1 MRLWGGRFSADP
13 GASDEGAQE
22 AAAFGRSID
31 VDRELALDDID
42 GSIAH
47 VHGLG
52 RAGVI
57 DDDDVSVIVAGL
69 EGLRGDVVDGTIRWD
84 PALEDVHLNLEA
96 ALTERIGPVAGKVH
110 TGRSRNDQVATDLR
124 LWTRR
129 AIDRLDAA
137 LLRFEDALVGLA
149 EREGDAVLPGTTHT
163 QPAQPVLLGHHL
175 LAYVEMAERDR
186 GRLADARRRLNVSPL
201 GSGALA
207 GAGYPLDREATA
219 AELGFDG
226 VTANSLDAVGDRDF
240 VVETLAAV
248 ALGMVHLS
256 RLAEEIVW
264 WSNPRFGFV
273 RVAEAY
279 STGSSMMPN
288 KRNPDPAELIR
299 GRSAR
304 TIAALTAM
312 LGILKGLP
320 LGYQRDLQ
328 EDKQPLFGAVGT
340 YEASLRVLAGLVAG
354 LTIDRQRMAAAA
366 AEGYT
371 TATTLADALVR
382 AGVPFRTAH
391 HVVGALVAE
400 AEADGVGQLSDMP
413 PETFAGL
420 LAVADDP
427 AARTLA
433 GDPDRVRGLLAAAT
447 VEGSLSAAD
456 VIGGTAPR
464 RVEAAIRAARARVD
478 AVRREDEGF
487 G

>member
-1 MRLWGGRFSADP
+1 MRLWGGRFAAD
-13 GASDEGAQE
+13 GDEQV
-22 AAAFGRSID
+22 AAFGRSID
-31 VDRELALDDID
+31 VDAAMALDDLD
-42 GSIAH
+42 GSVAH
-47 VHGLG
+47 IRGLG
-52 RAGVI
+52 RAGILTEAEVVTLV
-57 DDDDVSVIVAGL
+57 DGLAGL
-69 EGLRGDVVDGTIRWD
+69 RRDVENGELRWD

-96 ALTERIGPVAGKVH
+96 ALTERVGPVAGKLH

-129 AIDRLDAA
+129 AIDRLDQA
-137 LLRFEDALVGLA
+137 LLGFEDALVGLA
-149 EREGDAVLPGTTHT
+149 EREGDAVMPGTTHT

-207 GAGYPLDREATA
+207 GAGYPLDRAATA

-273 RVAEAY
+273 RVADAY

-299 GRSAR
+299 GRTAR
-304 TIAALTAM
+304 AIAGLVAL

-328 EDKQPLFGAVGT
+328 EDKPPLFGAVGLF
-340 YEASLRVLAGLVAG
+340 EASLAVIAGLVAT
-354 LTIDRQRMAAAA
+354 LAVDRDRMAEAAA
-366 AEGYT
+366 DGYT

-382 AGVPFRTAH
+382 RGVPFRAAH
-391 HVVGALVAE
+391 HAVGALVGLAE
-400 AEADGVGQLSDMP
+400 RERIRGLSDVP
-413 PETFAGL
+413 PAAFAGI
-420 LAVADDP
+420 
-427 AARTLA
+427 
-433 GDPDRVRGLLAAAT
+433 LAAADDET
-447 VEGSLSAAD
+447 ARRLATEPGAVAALLANATIAASLAATD
-456 VIGGTAPR
+456 VIGGTAPG
-464 RVEAAIRAARARVD
+464 RVAAAIAAARARLD
-478 AVRREDEGF
+478 AAARPEPEGRPYT
-487 G
+487 

>member
-1 MRLWGGRFSADP
+1 MRLWGGRFADD
-13 GASDEGAQE
+13 GDERV
-22 AAAFGRSID
+22 AAFGRSID
-31 VDRELALDDID
+31 IDAAMALDDLD
-42 GSIAH
+42 GSVAH
-47 VHGLG
+47 VRGLG
-52 RAGVI
+52 RAGILTEDEVATLVVGLA
-57 DDDDVSVIVAGL
+57 DLKRDVENGSFH
-69 EGLRGDVVDGTIRWD
+69 WD

-96 ALTERIGPVAGKVH
+96 ALIERIGPVAGKLH

-129 AIDRLDAA
+129 AIDRLDGAILA
-137 LLRFEDALVGLA
+137 FEDALVGLA
-149 EREGDAVLPGTTHT
+149 ERDGDAVLPGMTHT

-207 GAGYPLDREATA
+207 GAGYPLDRAATA
-219 AELGFDG
+219 AELGFEG

-273 RVAEAY
+273 RVADAY

-299 GRSAR
+299 GRTAASIGAIG
-304 TIAALTAM
+304 TILT
-312 LGILKGLP
+312 LLKGLP

-328 EDKQPLFGAVGT
+328 EDKPALFASVAA
-340 YEASLRVLAGLVAG
+340 YEAALPILAGLVA
-354 LTIDRQRMAAAA
+354 TMAVDRERMAAAA
-366 AEGYT
+366 ADGYT

-382 AGVPFRTAH
+382 RGVPFRVAH
-391 HVVGALVAE
+391 HLVGALVGRAE
-400 AEADGVGQLSDMP
+400 RDGLR
-413 PETFAGL
+413 L
-420 LAVADDP
+420 LADVPP
-427 AARTLA
+427 AAV
-433 GDPDRVRGLLAAAT
+433 DELLAASDDAT
-447 VEGSLSAAD
+447 ARALAAEEGIGVALLGSATIQGSLAAAD
-456 VIGGTAPR
+456 VIGGTAPA
-464 RVEAAIRAARARVD
+464 RVAAAIAAARARLDRVP
-478 AVRREDEGF
+478 R
-487 G
+487 